1 MNTAMQTR
9 EVLSKFEG
17 VLRVHPFG
25 HNGKAYVFVAAETK
39 FSEEA
44 ANEAL
49 LKGTSVNGVPMS
61 VRKMK
66 RVKEATS

>member
-1 MNTAMQTR
+1 MQTR

-25 HNGKAYVFVAAETK
+25 HNGKAYVFVAEETK

-49 LKGTSVNGVPMS
+49 IKGTKDMR

-66 RVKEATS
+66 QVKEATS